1 MLKRGGLATL
11 PLYFFA
17 LISIVFALIQAAG
30 WPIWPLLI
38 ASIIALAL
46 IIERL
51 YSLRRPKVLPPG
63 LLQSVLAVLRRG
75 GYDANGLRQLEEG
88 SPLGRVLAAG
98 IRNQNASREIM
109 REAIEES
116 GRMVYHQLERY
127 LTTLGTIASIAPL
140 LGLLGTL
147 VGMIDIFGSQTPGTG
162 NPQQLAYG
170 ISVALYN
177 TAFGLLIAIP
187 ALIFWRHFRALVDG
201 YVVDMEQQAVKLV
214 EVIHGERS

>member
-1 MLKRGGLATL
+1 M
-11 PLYFFA
+11 FA
-17 LISIVFALIQAAG
+17 IIQAAG

-38 ASIIALAL
+38 ASVIALAL

-51 YSLRRPKVLPPG
+51 YSLRATRILPPG
-63 LLQSVLAVLRRG
+63 LLQSVLSTLRQG
-75 GYDANGLRQLEEG
+75 GYDMPRLQHLEES

-98 IRNQNASREIM
+98 IRNQNSSREIM
-109 REAIEES
+109 RESIEES
-116 GRMVYHQLERY
+116 GRMVTHQLERY

-147 VGMIDIFGSQTPGTG
+147 VGMIDIFGSQSPTTG
-162 NPQQLAYG
+162 NPQQLAHG
-170 ISVALYN
+170 ISIALYN
-177 TAFGLLIAIP
+177 TSFGLLIAIP

>member
-1 MLKRGGLATL
+1 M
-11 PLYFFA
+11 
-17 LISIVFALIQAAG
+17 FALIQAAG

-75 GYDANGLRQLEEG
+75 VYDANGLRQLEEG

>member
-1 MLKRGGLATL
+1 MLKDQRLATL
-11 PLYFFA
+11 KVC
-17 LISIVFALIQAAG
+17 IKRGKNVFAIIQAAG

-38 ASIIALAL
+38 ASIVALAL

-51 YSLRRPKVLPPG
+51 YSLRTSKILPPG
-63 LLQSVLAVLRRG
+63 LLQSVLATLASG
-75 GYDANGLRQLEEG
+75 GYGESQLKTLEDS

-98 IRNQNASREIM
+98 IRNQNSSREIM

-147 VGMIDIFGSQTPGTG
+147 VGMIEIFGSQSPATG

-177 TAFGLLIAIP
+177 TSFGLLIAIP
-187 ALIFWRHFRALVDG
+187 SLIFWRHFRALIDKF
-201 YVVDMEQQAVKLV
+201 VVDMEQQSIKLV
-214 EVIHGERS
+214 EVVHGERH

>member
-1 MLKRGGLATL
+1 M
-11 PLYFFA
+11 
-17 LISIVFALIQAAG
+17 FALIQAAG

>member
-1 MLKRGGLATL
+1 M
-11 PLYFFA
+11 FA
-17 LISIVFALIQAAG
+17 IIQAAG

-38 ASIIALAL
+38 ASVIALAL

-51 YSLRRPKVLPPG
+51 YSLRAPRILPPG
-63 LLQSVLAVLRRG
+63 LLQSVLVTLRQG
-75 GYDANGLRQLEEG
+75 GYDADRLQALEES

-98 IRNQNASREIM
+98 IRNQNSSREIM
-109 REAIEES
+109 RESIEES
-116 GRMVYHQLERY
+116 GRIVTHQLERY

-147 VGMIDIFGSQTPGTG
+147 VGMIDIFGSQSPTTG
-162 NPQQLAYG
+162 NPQQLAQG
-170 ISVALYN
+170 ISIALYN

-187 ALIFWRHFRALVDG
+187 ALIFWRHFRALVDS

-214 EVIHGERS
+214 EVIHGDRS

>member
-1 MLKRGGLATL
+1 MGGLATL
-11 PLYFFA
+11 HFCTL
-17 LISIVFALIQAAG
+17 SGRNNVFAIIQAAG

-38 ASIIALAL
+38 ASVIALAL

-51 YSLRRPKVLPPG
+51 ISLRASRILPAG
-63 LLQSVLAVLRRG
+63 LLQSVLATLRQG
-75 GYDANGLRQLEEG
+75 GYDAARLQTLEQS

-109 REAIEES
+109 RESIEES
-116 GRMVYHQLERY
+116 GRMVTHQLERY

-147 VGMIDIFGSQTPGTG
+147 VGMIDIFGSQSPTTG
-162 NPQQLAYG
+162 NPQQLAHG
-170 ISVALYN
+170 ISIALYN

-214 EVIHGERS
+214 EVIHGERH

>member
-1 MLKRGGLATL
+1 M
-11 PLYFFA
+11 FA
-17 LISIVFALIQAAG
+17 IIQAAG

-38 ASIIALAL
+38 ASVIALAL

-51 YSLRRPKVLPPG
+51 YTLRAARILPTG
-63 LLQSVLAVLRRG
+63 LLQSVLSTLRQG
-75 GYDANGLRQLEEG
+75 GYDAARLQSLEES

-98 IRNQNASREIM
+98 IRNQNSSREIM
-109 REAIEES
+109 RESIEES
-116 GRMVYHQLERY
+116 GRMVTHQLERY

-147 VGMIDIFGSQTPGTG
+147 VGMIDIFGSQSPTTG
-162 NPQQLAYG
+162 SPQQLAQG
-170 ISVALYN
+170 ISIALYN

-187 ALIFWRHFRALVDG
+187 ALILWRHFRALVDG

-214 EVIHGERS
+214 EVIHGERN

>member
-1 MLKRGGLATL
+1 MGGWLHCCFGF
-11 PLYFFA
+11 PRVKN
-17 LISIVFALIQAAG
+17 VFAIIQAAG

-38 ASIIALAL
+38 ASVIALAL

-51 YSLRRPKVLPPG
+51 YSLRAAKILPPG
-63 LLQSVLAVLRRG
+63 LLQSVLATLASG
-75 GYDANGLRQLEEG
+75 GYDASRLTVLEEG

-98 IRNQNASREIM
+98 IRNQNSSREIM

-147 VGMIDIFGSQTPGTG
+147 VGMIDIFGAQSPATG

-177 TAFGLLIAIP
+177 TTFGLLIAIP
-187 ALIFWRHFRALVDG
+187 ALICWRHFRALSD
-201 YVVDMEQQAVKLV
+201 E
-214 EVIHGERS
+214 

>member
-1 MLKRGGLATL
+1 M
-11 PLYFFA
+11 FA
-17 LISIVFALIQAAG
+17 IIQAAG

-38 ASIIALAL
+38 ASVIALAL

-51 YSLRRPKVLPPG
+51 YSLQRAKVLPVG
-63 LLQSVLAVLRRG
+63 LLQSVIASLANG
-75 GYDANGLRQLEEG
+75 GYDAARLNALEEG

-98 IRNQNASREIM
+98 IRNQNSSREVM

-116 GRMVYHQLERY
+116 GRMVYSQLERY

-147 VGMIDIFGSQTPGTG
+147 VGMIDIFGAQSPVTG

-177 TAFGLLIAIP
+177 TTFGLLIAIP
-187 ALIFWRHFRALVDG
+187 ALIFWRHFRALIDKF
-201 YVVDMEQQAVKLV
+201 VVDMEQHAIKLV
-214 EVIHGERS
+214 EVVHGERN

>member
-1 MLKRGGLATL
+1 M
-11 PLYFFA
+11 FA
-17 LISIVFALIQAAG
+17 IIQAAG

-38 ASIIALAL
+38 ASVVALAL

-51 YSLRRPKVLPPG
+51 YSLRRTKVLPVG
-63 LLQSVLAVLRRG
+63 LLQSVLSGLSNG
-75 GYDANGLRQLEEG
+75 GYDAARLTTLEEG

-98 IRNQNASREIM
+98 IRNQNSSREVM

-116 GRMVYHQLERY
+116 GRMVYSQLERY

-147 VGMIDIFGSQTPGTG
+147 VGMIDIFGAQSPATG

-177 TAFGLLIAIP
+177 TTFGLLIAIP
-187 ALIFWRHFRALVDG
+187 ALIFWRHFRALIDKF
-201 YVVDMEQQAVKLV
+201 VVDMEQQAIKLV
-214 EVIHGERS
+214 EVVHGERN

>member
-1 MLKRGGLATL
+1 M
-11 PLYFFA
+11 FA
-17 LISIVFALIQAAG
+17 IIQAAG

-38 ASIIALAL
+38 ASVIALAL

-51 YSLRRPKVLPPG
+51 YSLQRAKVLPVG
-63 LLQSVLAVLRRG
+63 LLQSVIASLANG
-75 GYDANGLRQLEEG
+75 GYDAARLNALEEG

-98 IRNQNASREIM
+98 IRNQNSSREVM

-116 GRMVYHQLERY
+116 GRMVYSQLERY

-147 VGMIDIFGSQTPGTG
+147 VGMIDIFGAQSPVTG

-177 TAFGLLIAIP
+177 TTFGLLIAIP
-187 ALIFWRHFRALVDG
+187 ALIFWRHFRALIDKF
-201 YVVDMEQQAVKLV
+201 VVDMEQQAIKLV
-214 EVIHGERS
+214 EVVHGERN

>member
-1 MLKRGGLATL
+1 
-11 PLYFFA
+11 
-17 LISIVFALIQAAG
+17 VFAIIQAAG

-38 ASIIALAL
+38 ASVIALAL

-51 YSLRRPKVLPPG
+51 YSLRRTRVLPAG
-63 LLQSVLAVLRRG
+63 LLQSVLSTQAHG
-75 GYDANGLRQLEEG
+75 GYDASRLAALEEN

-98 IRNQNASREIM
+98 IRNQNSSREVM

-116 GRMVYHQLERY
+116 GRMVYSQLERY

-147 VGMIDIFGSQTPGTG
+147 VGMIDIFGAQSPATG

-177 TAFGLLIAIP
+177 TTFGLLIAIP
-187 ALIFWRHFRALVDG
+187 ALIFWRHFRALIDKF
-201 YVVDMEQQAVKLV
+201 VVDMEQQAIKLV
-214 EVIHGERS
+214 EVVHGERQ

>member
-1 MLKRGGLATL
+1 M
-11 PLYFFA
+11 
-17 LISIVFALIQAAG
+17 FALIQAAG

-38 ASIIALAL
+38 ASVVALAL

-51 YSLRRPKVLPPG
+51 YSLRRSRILPTG
-63 LLQSVLAVLRRG
+63 LLQSVLTTLRKD
-75 GYDANGLRQLEEG
+75 GYDASRLQTLEQS
-88 SPLGRVLAAG
+88 SPLGIVLAAG

-116 GRMVYHQLERY
+116 GRMVTHQLERY

-147 VGMIDIFGSQTPGTG
+147 VGMIDIFGSQSPTTG
-162 NPQQLAYG
+162 SPEQLAHG
-170 ISVALYN
+170 ISIALYN

-187 ALIFWRHFRALVDG
+187 ALIFWRHFRALIDG

-214 EVIHGERS
+214 EVIHGERH

>member
-1 MLKRGGLATL
+1 
-11 PLYFFA
+11 
-17 LISIVFALIQAAG
+17 VFAIIQAAG

-51 YSLRRPKVLPPG
+51 YSLRRPKILPPG
-63 LLQSVLAVLRRG
+63 LLQSVLTVLGRG
-75 GYDANGLRQLEEG
+75 GYDANGLHQLEED

-147 VGMIDIFGSQTPGTG
+147 VGMIDIFGSQSPGTG

-187 ALIFWRHFRALVDG
+187 ALIFWRHFRALVDS
-201 YVVDMEQQAVKLV
+201 YVVDMEQQAIKLV
-214 EVIHGERS
+214 EVIHGERR

>member
-1 MLKRGGLATL
+1 M
-11 PLYFFA
+11 FA
-17 LISIVFALIQAAG
+17 IIQAAG

-38 ASIIALAL
+38 ASVIALAL

-51 YSLRRPKVLPPG
+51 YSLRRSKVLPVG
-63 LLQSVLAVLRRG
+63 LLQSVLRVLEGG
-75 GYDANGLRQLEEG
+75 GYDPSGLRQLEEG

-116 GRMVYHQLERY
+116 GRLVYHQLERY

-147 VGMIDIFGSQTPGTG
+147 VGMIEIFGSQSPGTG
-162 NPQQLAYG
+162 SPQQLAYG

-177 TAFGLLIAIP
+177 TSFGLLIAIP
-187 ALIFWRHFRALVDG
+187 ALSFWRHFRALVDS

-214 EVIHGERS
+214 EVIHDDRR

>member
-1 MLKRGGLATL
+1 M
-11 PLYFFA
+11 FA
-17 LISIVFALIQAAG
+17 IIQAAG

-38 ASIIALAL
+38 ASVIALAL

-51 YSLRRPKVLPPG
+51 YSLQRAKVLPVG
-63 LLQSVLAVLRRG
+63 LLQSVISSLANG
-75 GYDANGLRQLEEG
+75 GYDAARLNALEEG

-98 IRNQNASREIM
+98 IRNQNSSREVM

-116 GRMVYHQLERY
+116 GRMVYSQLERY

-147 VGMIDIFGSQTPGTG
+147 VGMIDIFGAQSPVTG

-177 TAFGLLIAIP
+177 TTFGLLIAIP
-187 ALIFWRHFRALVDG
+187 ALIFWRHFRALIDKF
-201 YVVDMEQQAVKLV
+201 VVDMEQQAIKLV
-214 EVIHGERS
+214 EVVHGERN

>member
-1 MLKRGGLATL
+1 M
-11 PLYFFA
+11 FA
-17 LISIVFALIQAAG
+17 IIQAAG

-38 ASIIALAL
+38 ASITALAL
-46 IIERL
+46 IVERL
-51 YSLRRPKVLPPG
+51 YSLRRQKVLPPG
-63 LLQSVLAVLRRG
+63 LLQSVLSTLASG
-75 GYDANGLRQLEEG
+75 GYDAQRLAALEEN

-147 VGMIDIFGSQTPGTG
+147 VGMIDIFGAQSPVTG

-177 TAFGLLIAIP
+177 TTFGLLIAIP
-187 ALIFWRHFRALVDG
+187 ALIFWRHFRALIDNF
-201 YVVDMEQQAVKLV
+201 VVDMEQQAIKLV
-214 EVIHGERS
+214 EVVHGERN

>member
-1 MLKRGGLATL
+1 M
-11 PLYFFA
+11 FA
-17 LISIVFALIQAAG
+17 IIQAAG

-38 ASIIALAL
+38 ASITALAL
-46 IIERL
+46 IVERL
-51 YSLRRPKVLPPG
+51 YSLRRQKVLPPG
-63 LLQSVLAVLRRG
+63 LLQSVLSTLASG
-75 GYDANGLRQLEEG
+75 GYDAQRLAALEEN

-98 IRNQNASREIM
+98 IRNHNASREIM

-147 VGMIDIFGSQTPGTG
+147 VGMIDIFGAQSPVTG

-177 TAFGLLIAIP
+177 TTFGLLIAIP
-187 ALIFWRHFRALVDG
+187 ALIFWRHFRALIDNF
-201 YVVDMEQQAVKLV
+201 VVDMEQQAIKLV
-214 EVIHGERS
+214 EVVHGERN

>member
-1 MLKRGGLATL
+1 M
-11 PLYFFA
+11 FA
-17 LISIVFALIQAAG
+17 IIQAAG

-38 ASIIALAL
+38 ASVIALAL

-51 YSLRRPKVLPPG
+51 YTLRISKVLPVG
-63 LLQSVLAVLRRG
+63 LLQSVLATLRNG
-75 GYDANGLRQLEEG
+75 GYDGERLQTLEEG

-147 VGMIDIFGSQTPGTG
+147 VGMIEIFGSQAPGSG
-162 NPQQLAYG
+162 SPEQLAHG
-170 ISVALYN
+170 ISIALYN

-214 EVIHGERS
+214 EVIHGDRS

>member
-1 MLKRGGLATL
+1 MPACLATL
-11 PLYFFA
+11 
-17 LISIVFALIQAAG
+17 AA
-30 WPIWPLLI
+30 
-38 ASIIALAL
+38 
-46 IIERL
+46 
-51 YSLRRPKVLPPG
+51 
-63 LLQSVLAVLRRG
+63 G
-75 GYDANGLRQLEEG
+75 GYDATRLNTLEEN

-98 IRNQNASREIM
+98 IRNQNSSREVM

-147 VGMIDIFGSQTPGTG
+147 VGMIDIFGAQSPATG

-177 TAFGLLIAIP
+177 TTFGLLIAIP
-187 ALIFWRHFRALVDG
+187 ALIFWRHFRALIDK
-201 YVVDMEQQAVKLV
+201 YVVDMEQQAIKLV
-214 EVIHGERS
+214 EVVHGDRR

>member
-1 MLKRGGLATL
+1 M
-11 PLYFFA
+11 FA
-17 LISIVFALIQAAG
+17 IIQAAG

-38 ASIIALAL
+38 ASVIALAL
-46 IIERL
+46 ILERL
-51 YSLRRPKVLPPG
+51 YSLQRAKVLPVG
-63 LLQSVLAVLRRG
+63 LLQSVLSSLANG
-75 GYDANGLRQLEEG
+75 GYDAVRLNALEEG

-98 IRNQNASREIM
+98 IRNQNSSREVM

-116 GRMVYHQLERY
+116 GRMVYSQLERY

-147 VGMIDIFGSQTPGTG
+147 VGMIDIFGAQSPVTG

-177 TAFGLLIAIP
+177 TTFGLLIAIP
-187 ALIFWRHFRALVDG
+187 ALIFWRHFRALIDKF
-201 YVVDMEQQAVKLV
+201 VVDMEQQAIKLV
-214 EVIHGERS
+214 EVVHGERK

>member
-1 MLKRGGLATL
+1 MGGLATL
-11 PLYFFA
+11 PFCL
-17 LISIVFALIQAAG
+17 LSGWDNVFAIIQAAG

-38 ASIIALAL
+38 ASVIALAL

-51 YSLRRPKVLPPG
+51 YSLRATKILPAG
-63 LLQSVLAVLRRG
+63 LLQSVLATLRQG
-75 GYDANGLRQLEEG
+75 GYDATRLQTLEDS

-116 GRMVYHQLERY
+116 GRMVTHQLERY

-147 VGMIDIFGSQTPGTG
+147 VGMIDIFGSQSPATG
-162 NPQQLAYG
+162 NPQQLAHG
-170 ISVALYN
+170 ISIALYN

-187 ALIFWRHFRALVDG
+187 SLIFWRHFRALVDS

-214 EVIHGERS
+214 EVVHGERS

>member
-1 MLKRGGLATL
+1 MGGVATL
-11 PLYFFA
+11 PFCL
-17 LISIVFALIQAAG
+17 SSGWDNVFAIIQAAG

-38 ASIIALAL
+38 ASVIALAL

-51 YSLRRPKVLPPG
+51 YSLRAAKILPAG
-63 LLQSVLAVLRRG
+63 LLQSVLATLRQG
-75 GYDANGLRQLEEG
+75 GYDAARLQTLEEG

-116 GRMVYHQLERY
+116 GRMVTHQLERY

-147 VGMIDIFGSQTPGTG
+147 VGMIDIFGSQSPATG
-162 NPQQLAYG
+162 NPQQLAHG
-170 ISVALYN
+170 ISIALYN

-187 ALIFWRHFRALVDG
+187 SLIFWRHFRALVDS

-214 EVIHGERS
+214 EVVHGERT

>member
-1 MLKRGGLATL
+1 M
-11 PLYFFA
+11 FA
-17 LISIVFALIQAAG
+17 IIQAAG
-30 WPIWPLLI
+30 WPIWPLLL
-38 ASIIALAL
+38 ASVIALAL

-51 YSLRRPKVLPPG
+51 YTLRMSNVLPIG
-63 LLQSVLAVLRRG
+63 LLQSVLATLRQG
-75 GYDANGLRQLEEG
+75 GYDAARLQALEES

-147 VGMIDIFGSQTPGTG
+147 VGMIEIFGSQAPGSG
-162 NPQQLAYG
+162 SPEQLAHG
-170 ISVALYN
+170 ISIALYN

-214 EVIHGERS
+214 EVIHGDRS

>member
-1 MLKRGGLATL
+1 M
-11 PLYFFA
+11 FA
-17 LISIVFALIQAAG
+17 IIQAAG
-30 WPIWPLLI
+30 WPIWPLLL

-51 YSLRRPKVLPPG
+51 YTLRMSNVLPIG
-63 LLQSVLAVLRRG
+63 LLQSVLATLRQG
-75 GYDANGLRQLEEG
+75 GYDAARLQALEES

-147 VGMIDIFGSQTPGTG
+147 VGMIEIFGSQAPGSG
-162 NPQQLAYG
+162 SPEQLAHG
-170 ISVALYN
+170 ISIALYN

-214 EVIHGERS
+214 EVIHGDRS

>member
-1 MLKRGGLATL
+1 M
-11 PLYFFA
+11 FA
-17 LISIVFALIQAAG
+17 IIQAAG

-51 YSLRRPKVLPPG
+51 YSLRRARVLPVG
-63 LLQSVLAVLRRG
+63 LLQSVLSNLENG
-75 GYDANGLRQLEEG
+75 GYDAAQLNALEEN

-98 IRNQNASREIM
+98 IRNQNSSREVM
-109 REAIEES
+109 REAIEET
-116 GRMVYHQLERY
+116 GRMVYSQLERY

-147 VGMIDIFGSQTPGTG
+147 VGMIDIFGAQSPATG

-177 TAFGLLIAIP
+177 TTFGLLIAIP
-187 ALIFWRHFRALVDG
+187 ALIFWRHFRALIDKF
-201 YVVDMEQQAVKLV
+201 VVDMEQQAIKLV
-214 EVIHGERS
+214 EVVHGERT

>member
-1 MLKRGGLATL
+1 M
-11 PLYFFA
+11 FA
-17 LISIVFALIQAAG
+17 IIQAAG

-38 ASIIALAL
+38 ASVIALAL

-51 YSLRRPKVLPPG
+51 YSLQRVKVLPPG
-63 LLQSVLAVLRRG
+63 LLQSVLSTLSKG
-75 GYDANGLRQLEEG
+75 GYDAQRLDALEEN

-98 IRNQNASREIM
+98 IRNQNSSREVM

-116 GRMVYHQLERY
+116 GRMVYSQLERY

-147 VGMIDIFGSQTPGTG
+147 VGMIDIFGAQSPATG

-177 TAFGLLIAIP
+177 TTFGLLIAIP
-187 ALIFWRHFRALVDG
+187 ALIFWRHFRALIDKF
-201 YVVDMEQQAVKLV
+201 VVDMEQQAIKLV
-214 EVIHGERS
+214 EVVHGDRR